1 MKQGDRPVFGGIMTV
16 LGNSVGNTDGDW
28 QEASGNRTSVV
39 ELRRYRL
46 HPGKRETLID
56 LFDREFVETQEAVGM
71 RVIGQFRDLDAP
83 NDFVWLR
90 GFADMKSRATALQTF
105 YTGPVWAAH
114 KDAANGTMINSDNVL
129 LLRPVAAQTGFA
141 APTEERPQPGTTDGQ
156 LGLIVATICYLAP
169 KTDDAF
175 AQLFEASLRP
185 LLQQASA
192 TVLAAF
198 VTEREP
204 NTFPRLPVREG
215 ETVFVWF
222 SSFLS
227 LPSYESHLAALAQ
240 SDEWVRKALPE
251 MDQRT
256 WRPNEVSRL
265 MPTARSLLHG

>member
-1 MKQGDRPVFGGIMTV
+1 MTV
-16 LGNSVGNTDGDW
+16 LTDRDGTDGGIRPK
-28 QEASGNRTSVV
+28 ANAPGPSIV

-90 GFADMKSRATALQTF
+90 GFSDMPSRAAALQTF

-114 KDAANGTMINSDNVL
+114 RDVANGTMINSDNVL
-129 LLRPVAAQTGFA
+129 LLRPAAPQAGFA
-141 APTEERPQPGTTDGQ
+141 APAEERLHVAGPQGQ
-156 LGLIVATICYLAP
+156 PGLIVATICYLAP
-169 KTDDAF
+169 RTDEAF
-175 AQLFEASLRP
+175 ATFFGESLQPILRR
-185 LLQQASA
+185 ASA

-198 VTEREP
+198 VTERSP

-215 ETVFVWF
+215 ETVFAWF
-222 SSFLS
+222 SSFPS
-227 LPSYESHLAALAQ
+227 LPAYESHLAALAQ
-240 SDEWVRKALPE
+240 SDEWVSKALPE
-251 MDQRT
+251 MDRRT

-265 MPTARSLLHG
+265 MPTGRSLLHG

>member
-1 MKQGDRPVFGGIMTV
+1 MAVMTDRDGAGGIRR
-16 LGNSVGNTDGDW
+16 
-28 QEASGNRTSVV
+28 EASDTGTAVV

-90 GFADMKSRATALQTF
+90 GFADMQSRAAALQTF
-105 YTGPVWAAH
+105 YAGPVWATH
-114 KDAANGTMINSDNVL
+114 KDVANGTMINSDNVL
-129 LLRPVAAQTGFA
+129 LLRPATPQTGFA
-141 APTEERPQPGTTDGQ
+141 APTEERPRPAGPHGQP
-156 LGLIVATICYLAP
+156 GLIVATICYLAP
-169 KTDDAF
+169 RTDGAF
-175 AQLFEASLRP
+175 ATFFEETLQP
-185 LLQQASA
+185 LLRQASA

-198 VTEREP
+198 VTEKGP

-215 ETVFVWF
+215 ETVFAWL
-222 SSFLS
+222 SSFPG
-227 LPSYESHLAALAQ
+227 LPAYESHLAALAR

-251 MDQRT
+251 MDRRT

-265 MPTARSLLHG
+265 MPTGRSLLHG

>member
-1 MKQGDRPVFGGIMTV
+1 MTV
-16 LGNSVGNTDGDW
+16 LTDRAGTDDGIW
-28 QEASGNRTSVV
+28 REARDTRTSVV

-90 GFADMKSRATALQTF
+90 GFADMQSRAAALQTF

-114 KDAANGTMINSDNVL
+114 RDVANGTMINSDNVL

-141 APTEERPQPGTTDGQ
+141 APTEERPQPGATHGQ
-156 LGLIVATICYLAP
+156 PGLIVATICYLAP
-169 KTDDAF
+169 QTDEAF
-175 AQLFEASLRP
+175 AQFFEESLQP
-185 LLQQASA
+185 LLHQASA

-198 VTEREP
+198 VTVRGP

-222 SSFLS
+222 SSFPS
-227 LPSYESHLAALAQ
+227 LPAYESHLAALAQ

-251 MDQRT
+251 MEQRT

-265 MPTARSLLHG
+265 MPTGRSLLHG